1 MDTRIN
7 QTTLNQR
14 QLKPFA
20 GYHSELTDYLTDED
34 SAPQSVEERQMMQQI
49 AALNRLNAS
58 LCHAI
63 CTTEDA
69 ARIIDNIWAEARN
82 YIPEASFIEWI
93 EESLPTAQRSAWLD
107 QILEH
112 HASVST
118 QSVPVPA
125 LQEPLSERELD
136 VLKLLASDLSGP
148 EISAQLF
155 ISINTFRTHTK
166 NLYSKLQVNSR
177 RSAVRRAKELSI
189 L

>member
-1 MDTRIN
+1 MDTRIY

-14 QLKPFA
+14 PLKPFA
-20 GYHSELTDYLTDED
+20 GYHSELTDNLTDAV
-34 SAPQSVEERQMMQQI
+34 SAPQSIEERQMMEQI

-58 LCHAI
+58 LCRAI

-69 ARIIDNIWAEARN
+69 ARIIDNICSEARN

-93 EESLPTAQRSAWLD
+93 SESLPTAQRSLWLA
-107 QILEH
+107 QILEQ

-118 QSVPVPA
+118 QSAPLSA
-125 LQEPLSERELD
+125 LPEPLSERELV

-177 RSAVRRAKELSI
+177 RSAVRRAKELNI
-189 L
+189 F